1 MSDPF
6 ELIITQAKF
15 HGLVALDFETTGL
28 DAIND
33 KVTGIAIAVPGSS
46 WWMPIPTDA
55 PAVTAWITG
64 LKELIECGAQVV
76 WWKSWFD
83 MAFLPSLGL
92 LIYDNHHDARIMWH
106 LLEPYKWSPKGL
118 KARAKKQYKIKVI
131 EFKDVDWNDLEQV
144 RRYTTQD
151 AEFTLSL
158 YLMAQ
163 ARLKEQNMWQF
174 YLDIYPVLAAV
185 ATEMRLTGIK
195 VDCVE
200 LAKLKIEFERDRDSA
215 LSWLMDLASKY
226 GMGKFNP
233 GSPQQVSVL
242 LYDKLGMAPPFADM
256 RDKGKSGYA
265 STGAYILKF
274 MARDDKRSSIGA
286 EVARKIQEYRQKS
299 KLLTTYVEPMIA
311 LAAKSKDGRIHAE
324 FNPIGTDTGRW
335 SSSGGNNLV
344 KKKDKKGKSKSVR
357 EGMNFQNIPIRSA
370 GGKKIRGCF
379 MSGDDHDWLKSDF
392 SQMELRV
399 NAFLAGAISM
409 ILAYKE
415 GRDLHQELADAIPT
429 SRSAAK
435 NCNFGFQYSMS
446 ARRFALMEGYS
457 LEEAQMFRRGYF
469 TKWTEIAEHH
479 ARTDSRVYSDL
490 WVQTIAGRKHF
501 LGWYPLKGGERM
513 RKALNTP
520 VQGTVGDAV
529 NKSLVDLWNWRK
541 LTGIQFKF
549 VAQVHDEI
557 DLIVPKV
564 YTSIVTDTVKSVMTK
579 SVSLGDIP
587 VEVEATVA
595 PRWYV
600 PKEKKPEPIRRFDF
614 SEDVYANSK

>member
-1 MSDPF
+1 LTNNPF
-6 ELIITQAKF
+6 DLIITQAKF

-33 KVTGIAIAVPGSS
+33 KVTGVAVAVPGSS
-46 WWMPIPTDA
+46 WWMPIPKDE
-55 PAVTAWITG
+55 PAIKVWSAG
-64 LKELIECGAQVV
+64 LQELIECGAQVV

-92 LIYDNHHDARIMWH
+92 PIYDNHHDARIMWH

-118 KARAKKQYKIKVI
+118 KARAKKQYKTKVI

-144 RRYTTQD
+144 RKYTTQD

-158 YLMAQ
+158 YLMARE
-163 ARLKEQNMWQF
+163 RLKEQGMWQF
-174 YLDIYPVLAAV
+174 YLEIYPVLAAV

-195 VDCVE
+195 VDRVE
-200 LAKLKIEFERDRDSA
+200 IAKLKIEFERDRDAA
-215 LSWLMDLASKY
+215 LSWLTSLADKY
-226 GMGKFNP
+226 GLKKFNP

-299 KLLTTYVEPMIA
+299 KLLSTYVEPMIA
-311 LAAKSKDGRIHAE
+311 LAAKSPDGRIHAE

-335 SSSGGNNLV
+335 SSSGGNMLV
-344 KKKDKKGKSKSVR
+344 KKKTKDKKSKSVR
-357 EGMNFQNIPIRSA
+357 EGMNLQNIPKRSKA
-370 GGKKIRGCF
+370 GKKIRACF
-379 MSGDDHDWLKSDF
+379 IPDDEDSDWLKSDF

-399 NAFLAGAISM
+399 NAFLANVRSM
-409 ILAYKE
+409 IDAFKF
-415 GRDLHQELADAIPT
+415 GRDLHEELRVALDIAQRE
-429 SRSAAK
+429 SAK
-435 NCNFGFQYSMS
+435 NVNFGMQYAMS
-446 ARRFALMEGYS
+446 ARRFALMEGYI
-457 LEEAQMFRRGYF
+457 LEEAQRLKQGYF
-469 TKWTEIAEHH
+469 LKYPEMAEHH
-479 ARTDSRVYSDL
+479 AKTDSRVYGDL

-529 NKSLVDLWNWRK
+529 NKSLVDMWNWRK
-541 LTGIQFKF
+541 MTGIPFKF
-549 VAQVHDEI
+549 LAQVHDEV
-557 DLIVPKV
+557 DLSVKKC
-564 YTSIVTDTVKSVMTK
+564 YASIVADATKSIMEK
-579 SVSLGDIP
+579 SVSLGEVP
-587 VEVEATVA
+587 VEAEIKLTA
-595 PRWYV
+595 RWYV

-614 SEDVYANSK
+614 SEV